1 MDQPPTNARQAV
13 PFLGVTDLAASL
25 RFYCDGLGFQ
35 VTNQWPDAGHPR
47 WCWLQLGPVALML
60 QEFTPPPQGKG
71 RPEGT
76 LGLGVNTCI
85 LCNDALA
92 IEREA
97 RARGLTAK
105 EPFVGNG
112 LWVVGYRDPDGYRI
126 DFESPTDA
134 PEETTLSQ
142 WLAQSGSRP

>member
-1 MDQPPTNARQAV
+1 MTQPPSDGANAQQAV
-13 PFLGVTDLAASL
+13 PFFGVADLAASL
-25 RFYCDGLGFQ
+25 RFYVGGLGFA
-35 VTNQWPDAGHPR
+35 VTKQWPDAEHPR
-47 WCWLQLGPVALML
+47 WCWLQLGRVALML
-60 QEFTPPPQGKG
+60 QQFSPQH
-71 RPEGT
+71 RPEGA

-85 LCNDALA
+85 ICTDALA

-97 RARGLTAK
+97 RARGLSPS

-112 LWVVGYRDPDGYRI
+112 LWVVTFRDPDGYRL

-142 WLAQSGSRP
+142 WLARGAGQP